1 MKLGLGVLLI
11 ALLGVSCKQEAP
23 ETVNTPAIN
32 ITNKKLSPDPN
43 ESGTVRA
50 YIGDEVTAEGFNLD
64 KVGAVRFDGVE
75 AEIVSQT
82 IKKIVFKI
90 PALDLA
96 QADDP
101 YKVLLEVFDADK
113 ETVIFKY
120 DYFVT
125 VPVTDALVSG
135 FAPKEGTVGTEVTI
149 SGRNLSQV
157 TAVRFGTTEATLGEV
172 TDAAVK
178 VTVPAVPAT
187 TATSNLDITAVWS
200 GGDIDVTADE
210 PFVLNIPVFAAYTQ
224 TADARLGDEIA
235 LTGENLDLV
244 DGILWGDIALLISD
258 QSATAL
264 TVKIPSGIET
274 MDPAVQAKKLAGT
287 YGTPVQQAVIAE
299 SFRIDTTPVGPAAP
313 VYTSATPA
321 DEGYNALYLGR
332 EVVVKGENFASVEK
346 FKVDGIE
353 APLTAEATD
362 IEARF
367 IMPKTISGTAAREVD
382 LIAVWNGG
390 NELDCG
396 KITVLPFYY
405 TKGLRIGIGSSSK
418 STYPDFNAENAFIL
432 LDEGI
437 VISTDT
443 WYNTPVDPFAK
454 SGNNTV
460 TAAGGTV
467 NGTEEQYYSV
477 PPYLFAGSNSSHKL
491 TFYNPANTANQL
503 KTHCIKVDGSW
514 TNLPTAAG
522 TPVIWLGVIVDADI
536 KASVAGGTLSDI
548 ATTVPKASSGAP
560 AFGKAEDNKTW
571 VKGSVLTLQYTD
583 YNTAHTTGGKPG
595 DNLAGVRKAGFIYVS
610 DITCA
615 DAATGLANADR
626 EGYIEVD
633 LYWSNV
639 LTNPIGNETH

>member
-90 PALDLA
+90 PVLNLP
-96 QADDP
+96 QADEP
-101 YKVLLEVFDADK
+101 AKVLLEVFDADK

-120 DYFVT
+120 DYYVT

-135 FAPKEGTVGTEVTI
+135 FAPKTGTVGTEVTI

-157 TAVRFGTTEATLGEV
+157 TAVRFGTTEATLSDV

-187 TATSNLDITAVWS
+187 EATSDLDITAVWS
-200 GGDIDVTADE
+200 GGDIDVTEQE
-210 PFVLNIPVFAAYTQ
+210 PFVYKIPVFAAYTQ
-224 TADARLGDEIA
+224 TGDARLGDEIA

-274 MDPAVQAKKLAGT
+274 MDPAVQAKKLAAT
-287 YGTPVQQAVIAE
+287 YGTPAQQAVIAE

-313 VYTSATPA
+313 VFTSANPA
-321 DEGYNALYLGR
+321 EEGYNALYLGR
-332 EVVVKGENFASVEK
+332 EVVVKGENFASIEK

-353 APLTAEATD
+353 APLTAAATD

-367 IMPKTISGTAAREVD
+367 VMPKTITGTAAREVD
-382 LIAVWNGG
+382 LVAVWNGG

-405 TKGLRIGIGSSSK
+405 TRGLRLRIGSNSK
-418 STYPDFNAENAFIL
+418 SYYPAENREESFLL
-432 LDEGI
+432 LDEGR
-437 VISTDT
+437 VISVAD

-454 SGNNTV
+454 SGANTV
-460 TAAGGTV
+460 TTAANKVTGSETD
-467 NGTEEQYYSV
+467 YYSV
-477 PPYLFAGSNSSHKL
+477 TPYTFAGSNSSNKL

-503 KTHCIKVDGSW
+503 KTHYLDG
-514 TNLPTAAG
+514 TTALPTTFG
-522 TPVIWLGVIVDADI
+522 TPVMFFSVLTDESL
-536 KASVAGGTLSDI
+536 KAAAAGGTLTDI
-548 ATTVPKASSGAP
+548 VTGIPKASAGAP
-560 AFGKAEDNKTW
+560 ACGPAETSSVW
-571 VKGSVLTLQYTD
+571 VKGSVLTVQYVSYD
-583 YNTAHTTGGKPG
+583 YAKNATKPG
-595 DNLAGVRKAGFIYVS
+595 DNLAGVRNVGLIHIA
-610 DITCA
+610 DITCV
-615 DAATGLANADR
+615 DANGAAVASR
-626 EGYIEVD
+626 EGYIDID

>member
-1 MKLGLGVLLI
+1 MKSIKTGFGLLLI
-11 ALLGVSCKQEAP
+11 AFLGISCKQEAP
-23 ETVNTPAIN
+23 ELINTPAIN
-32 ITNKKLSPDPN
+32 ITNKSLVPNPN

-64 KVGAVRFDGVE
+64 KVGAVRFDGVD
-75 AEIVSQT
+75 AEIVSQD

-90 PALDLA
+90 PALDLP

-101 YKVLLEVFDADK
+101 SKVLLEVFDADK

-120 DYFVT
+120 DFYVT

-135 FAPKEGTVGTEVTI
+135 FAPKAGTVGTEVVI
-149 SGRNLSQV
+149 SGRNLTQV
-157 TAVRFGTTEATLGEV
+157 TAVRFGEVEATLSECA
-172 TDAAVK
+172 DDAVK
-178 VTVPAVPAT
+178 LTVPAIPAT
-187 TATSNLDITAVWS
+187 AAVSNLDITAVWS
-200 GGDIDVTADE
+200 GGDIDVTSDE
-210 PFVLNIPVFAAYTQ
+210 PFVFNIPVFAAYSQ
-224 TADARLGDEIA
+224 TGDARLGDEIA

-244 DGILWGDIALLISD
+244 DGILWGDIALLISE

-274 MDPAVQAKKLAGT
+274 LDPAVQARKLYGT
-287 YGTPVQQAVIAE
+287 YGTPAQEAVIAE
-299 SFRIDTTPVGPAAP
+299 AFSIDTTPVGPAAP
-313 VYTSATPA
+313 VFTSASPA
-321 DEGYNALYLGR
+321 DAGYTALYLGR
-332 EVVVKGENFASVEK
+332 EVVVKGQNFASIEK
-346 FKVDGIE
+346 FKVDGVE

-367 IMPKTISGTAAREVD
+367 IMPKTITGTAAREVD

-405 TKGLRIGIGSSSK
+405 TKGLRIGIGSNSK
-418 STYPDFNAENAFIL
+418 STYPDYNAENAFIL
-432 LDEGI
+432 LDEGR
-437 VISTDT
+437 VISTET
-443 WYNTPVDPFAK
+443 WNNTPVDPFAK

-467 NGTEEQYYSV
+467 SGTEADYYSV
-477 PPYLFAGSNSSHKL
+477 QPYLFAGSNSSHKL

-514 TNLPTAAG
+514 VSLPTTAG
-522 TPVIWLGVIVDADI
+522 TPVIWMGVIVDADI
-536 KASVAGGTLSDI
+536 KAAVADGTLSDI
-548 ATTVPKASSGAP
+548 KTTVPKASAGAP
-560 AFGKAEDNKTW
+560 AFGKTEDNKTW

-583 YNTAHTTGGKPG
+583 YATAHAGAKP
-595 DNLAGVRKAGFIYVS
+595 DENLAGVRKAGFVYVR

-615 DAATGLANADR
+615 DAATGLANTDR
-626 EGYIEVD
+626 AGYIEVD

-639 LTNPIGNETH
+639 L